1 MKIFKNRA
9 VAVLL
14 CVLIVIASTLLS
26 TNVKLGREAD
36 GVSDGFYKG
45 VTYDGD
51 KHPAI
56 SDQLNN
62 ICGAA
67 DGLASVVASYDVDV
81 VALRQYSADLK
92 DMLSQRT
99 GTYTAV
105 YAKYRDLLDCIEAL
119 KLELASVQLSERD
132 ASGTEQY
139 FSTVS
144 SASEV
149 IGSAGYNDSVQQFKR
164 SYLDRFPG
172 SILAK
177 LAGVDAPELF
187 ARA

>member
-1 MKIFKNRA
+1 
-9 VAVLL
+9 
-14 CVLIVIASTLLS
+14 
-26 TNVKLGREAD
+26 
-36 GVSDGFYKG
+36 
-45 VTYDGD
+45 
-51 KHPAI
+51 
-56 SDQLNN
+56 
-62 ICGAA
+62 
-67 DGLASVVASYDVDV
+67 
-81 VALRQYSADLK
+81 
-92 DMLSQRT
+92 MLSQRT

-164 SYLDRFPG
+164 SCLDRFPG

>member
-1 MKIFKNRA
+1 MKILKNRV

-14 CVLIVIASTLLS
+14 CILVVIASTLLS
-26 TNVKLGREAD
+26 TNVKLDREAD
-36 GVSDGFYKG
+36 NVSAGFYKG
-45 VTYDGD
+45 VTYDGY

-81 VALRQYSADLK
+81 VALRQYSTDLK
-92 DMLSQRT
+92 DMLNQRT

-105 YAKYRDLLDCIEAL
+105 YAKYRELLDCIEAL

-132 ASGTEQY
+132 ASGAEQY

>member
-1 MKIFKNRA
+1 M
-9 VAVLL
+9 LL

-45 VTYDGD
+45 VTYDGY

-144 SASEV
+144 K
-149 IGSAGYNDSVQQFKR
+149 GLRGHRRAGYNDSVAAVQAQ
-164 SYLDRFPG
+164 LP
-172 SILAK
+172 
-177 LAGVDAPELF
+177 
-187 ARA
+187 

>member
-36 GVSDGFYKG
+36 GVSDGF
-45 VTYDGD
+45 
-51 KHPAI
+51 
-56 SDQLNN
+56 N

>member
-45 VTYDGD
+45 VTYDGY

-99 GTYTAV
+99 GTSAV

>member
-45 VTYDGD
+45 VTYDGY

-67 DGLASVVASYDVDV
+67 DGLASVVASYDIDV

-92 DMLSQRT
+92 DFLSQRT

-105 YAKYRDLLDCIEAL
+105 
-119 KLELASVQLSERD
+119 
-132 ASGTEQY
+132 
-139 FSTVS
+139 
-144 SASEV
+144 
-149 IGSAGYNDSVQQFKR
+149 
-164 SYLDRFPG
+164 
-172 SILAK
+172 
-177 LAGVDAPELF
+177 
-187 ARA
+187 